1 MCPVPPQT
9 DAEQND
15 TQAPAPVE
23 VSREALTPMMQ
34 QYLETKARYPGC
46 ILFFRLGDF
55 YEMFFEDAV
64 NVARWLNLTLTS
76 RAKGDDAVPMCGV
89 PHHSSRYYISKLI
102 DMGHRV
108 AICDQVED
116 PRLAKGIVKRE
127 VTRVVSPGMV
137 LDPDLLDGK
146 ADNFVSAALTEGGR
160 TGIAFL
166 DVTTGAFSITEV
178 AGDGLLA
185 EELGRMAPRE
195 IACPGGDGGALAA
208 RLAAEN
214 RPGAAV
220 IRLEDSLFGADR
232 ASRTLMAQFRLQSLK
247 SLGSDEMPLAVRAA
261 GALLSYVKEMQKTEA
276 AHVLPPAPYRRGEFL
291 HLDESAV
298 RNLEIFANLLDG
310 KRVGSLFG
318 ILDRT
323 ETSMGGRTLRHW
335 LAFPLLDPANINGR
349 LAAVG
354 ELVESPALRQKLGET
369 LSGMQDLERLSA
381 KASLK
386 IANAR
391 DLRALAQSL
400 GRLPAMKREIEA
412 SASELLRGIHSDIDP
427 LQDLCSE
434 LSNAIADD
442 PPTALN
448 EGGIIREG
456 YNKELDGLIKISREG
471 KGYIAAMEAR
481 EKQRTGI
488 GSLKVRYNKVFGYYI
503 EVTKPNLKYVP
514 QDYFRKQ
521 TTANAE
527 RFITPELKEYEEKVS
542 TAEERRFALEFE
554 LFCALRERVAAE
566 SARLSK
572 TAGAVGALDA
582 LRSFAE
588 AAAAFG
594 YCRPEVDDGSV
605 IEIEEGRH
613 PVVERVLKDE
623 RFVPNDT
630 RLDPDSCVMMVI
642 TGPNMAG
649 KSTVMRQVALITL
662 MAQAGSFVPA
672 KRARIGVTDRIFTRI
687 GAGDALTR
695 GLSTFM
701 VEMIEVATILNQ
713 ATRRSLI
720 VLDEVGR
727 GTSTYDGL
735 SLAWAIAEDIHDRV
749 KARTMLATHYHE
761 LCDLALTKPG
771 IRNFTIAIRE
781 WQGTIIFL
789 RRLVEGGASRSY
801 GIQVARLAG
810 LGKPVVD
817 RAMEILRNLEAGE
830 FNEQGMPK
838 MVGRAG
844 SGTQLSLFRE
854 APAQSPVIE
863 DLKSLDPDTM
873 TPIEALN
880 ALAKLKNALKDGK
893 K

>member
-1 MCPVPPQT
+1 MCPVPT
-9 DAEQND
+9 GGDVESKDTANAAAEI
-15 TQAPAPVE
+15 
-23 VSREALTPMMQ
+23 SREALTPMMQ

-89 PHHSSRYYISKLI
+89 PHHASRYYISKLI

-146 ADNFVSAALTEGGR
+146 TDNFVAAALTEGGR
-160 TGIAFL
+160 TGLAFL
-166 DVTTGAFSITEV
+166 DVTTGTFRITEV
-178 AGDGLLA
+178 AGDVLLG
-185 EELGRMAPRE
+185 EEIGRVAPRE
-195 IACPGGDGGALAA
+195 IVCPGGGGGALAA
-208 RLAAEN
+208 SLVSERRA
-214 RPGAAV
+214 GAAV
-220 IRLEDSLFGADR
+220 IRLEDALFGADR
-232 ASRTLMAQFRLQSLK
+232 TARALSAQFRLHSLK

-276 AHVLPPAPYRRGEFL
+276 AHVLPPTPYRRGEFL

-310 KRVGSLFG
+310 RRSGSLFG
-318 ILDRT
+318 ILDRS
-323 ETSMGGRTLRHW
+323 ETSMGGRALRHW
-335 LAFPLLDPANINGR
+335 LGSPLLDPTQINAR
-349 LAAVG
+349 LEAVAD
-354 ELVESPALRQKLGET
+354 LMQSPALRRKLGEL
-369 LSGMQDLERLSA
+369 LSGIQDIERLSA
-381 KASLK
+381 KAALK
-386 IANAR
+386 LANAR

-400 GRLPAMKREIEA
+400 GRLPAMKSEIAGAA
-412 SASELLRGIHSDIDP
+412 SGLLHEIHQAMDP
-427 LQDLCSE
+427 LEGLCTE
-434 LSNAIADD
+434 LSAAIADD

-456 YNKELDGLIKISREG
+456 YNKDLDELIAIAREG
-471 KGYIAAMEAR
+471 KGYIAALESR

-503 EVTKPNLKYVP
+503 EVTKPNLKFVP

-554 LFCALRERVAAE
+554 LFTALREQVA
-566 SARLSK
+566 SASPRLSR

-588 AAAAFG
+588 TAEAFG
-594 YCRPEVDDGSV
+594 YARPEVDDGAV

-701 VEMIEVATILNQ
+701 IEMIEVATILNQ
-713 ATRRSLI
+713 ATRKSLI
-720 VLDEVGR
+720 VLDEIGR

-781 WQGTIIFL
+781 WQGSIIFL

-810 LGKPVVD
+810 LGKSVVE

-838 MVGRAG
+838 MVGRGG

-854 APAQSPVIE
+854 APAPSPVIE
-863 DLKSLDPDTM
+863 ELQALDPEAM

-880 ALAKLKNALKDGK
+880 ALVKLRNHLKDRK
-893 K
+893 P